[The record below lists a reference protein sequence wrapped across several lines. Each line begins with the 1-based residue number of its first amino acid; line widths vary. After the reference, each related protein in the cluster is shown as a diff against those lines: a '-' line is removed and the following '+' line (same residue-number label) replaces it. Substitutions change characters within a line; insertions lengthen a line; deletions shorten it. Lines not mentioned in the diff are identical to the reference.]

1 MLVRL
6 RLFASSFAPLFAVA
20 AIRFESRNLGVA
32 CAMLALLGI
41 VTLLLLLRSSTKKI
55 SPRHATPTAVRD
67 LGSDVAAYMASYI
80 LPFVA
85 VQEPTALD
93 LVGYGLVLVVLAV
106 VFVNSDLIG
115 VNPVLYLLGYRVY
128 SVEGARVDH
137 YGDDREALMISKRRP
152 RVNQR
157 AAVNDVA
164 LGVLIVV
171 DPRPEGK

>member
-1 MLVRL
+1 MVVRL

-20 AIRFESRNLGVA
+20 AIRFESRNLRVA
-32 CAMLALLGI
+32 CALLALVGI
-41 VTLLLLLRSSTKKI
+41 ATLLLLLRSSTTKVA
-55 SPRHATPTAVRD
+55 PRKATPTAVRD

-85 VQEPTALD
+85 VQEPRALD

-128 SVEGARVDH
+128 AVEGARVDQ
-137 YGDDREALMISKRRP
+137 YGDEREALLISKRRP
-152 RVNQR
+152 RVNQCV
-157 AAVNDVA
+157 AVSDVA
-164 LGVLIVV
+164 VGVLIVV
-171 DPRPEGK
+171 DPSQEAK